1 MIEFSPLKVTE
12 SSKEGAILIQ
22 FLRIDVG
29 CEMWGL
35 FQSFYVVIV
44 ALFDKKRRKMRGDEA
59 ENFSAYQKVLAKFFF
74 LGLILRQSDEKFLNI
89 TIILKYF

>member
-44 ALFDKKRRKMRGDEA
+44 ALFDKKDEKINARRWGRKLFCVSKSFG
-59 ENFSAYQKVLAKFFF
+59 KVFF
-74 LGLILRQSDEKFLNI
+74 LGLILRQSDEKF
-89 TIILKYF
+89 